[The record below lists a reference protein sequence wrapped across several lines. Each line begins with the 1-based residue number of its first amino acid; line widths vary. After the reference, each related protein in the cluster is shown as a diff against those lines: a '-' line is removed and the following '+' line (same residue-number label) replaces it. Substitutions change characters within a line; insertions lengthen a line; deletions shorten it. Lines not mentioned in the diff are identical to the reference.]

1 MVARILSS
9 PPFFPRF
16 PGPPAQERPGEE
28 LAVVRRTDPLGPP
41 AARARAAP
49 PNGEEDVRPAF
60 QAAPD
65 RGLGSGE
72 DLRPFSFFG

>member
-1 MVARILSS
+1 MR
-9 PPFFPRF
+9 
-16 PGPPAQERPGEE
+16 G
-28 LAVVRRTDPLGPP
+28 TDPLGPP

-65 RGLGSGE
+65 RGFGSGE